1 MTAAYI
7 IKKKQQQLSAQLWIY
22 TQSQIYTNLLIG
34 GAIGKHIF

>member
-7 IKKKQQQLSAQLWIY
+7 IKKQQVSAQLWIY
-22 TQSQIYTNLLIG
+22 TQSQIYKNLLIG

>member
-7 IKKKQQQLSAQLWIY
+7 IKKQQQVSAQLWIY
-22 TQSQIYTNLLIG
+22 TQSQIYKNLLIG